1 MDGGPFT
8 NLWENNNRVLTSWLW
23 KINTVLDHISP
34 MKSQNLIL
42 GPHIMASSRF
52 AISSGACSAMRSLH
66 SWKLFVFNLQFL
78 VVSTCL
84 NPMLLLLNLQMSVG
98 LLRILLVPK
107 PDKIAGQAGRAQK
120 KPSFALTESIN
131 WATSGSSKCS
141 AHRLI
146 ISVTPS
152 RVAWSPKPG
161 MAEIDERFFRLD
173 RWGFIDIFQIG
184 GWENDDYCNIY

>member
-120 KPSFALTESIN
+120 KTELRIDWVHQLSHLWVVQMLGASLDHFGNTLPSSLKPKTWDGRN
-131 WATSGSSKCS
+131 WWAIFSSG
-141 AHRLI
+141 
-146 ISVTPS
+146 
-152 RVAWSPKPG
+152 
-161 MAEIDERFFRLD
+161 
-173 RWGFIDIFQIG
+173 
-184 GWENDDYCNIY
+184 